1 MIGGPGSRGP
11 GARSGSGR
19 RPRQP
24 ALWIVIA
31 AGVAFVVAVV
41 AAVAAA
47 IIIEQDSPCRSD
59 TATMADVLPAK
70 HWQKRFDAHA
80 DTLYERSLDESE
92 SADSWDYYQLA
103 YGIDAY
109 TAMYQ
114 ATGETRYLDTTLEL
128 IANMVSDARPSSSIE
143 TSQYRDRYLAWTSER
158 KDVRGQEV
166 PLFESYNWRYVTR
179 TLRVMRQTPAIY
191 DDPAYRAQYERLL
204 NFTEVNI
211 FEKWYARGTDE
222 TIYRSRTH
230 MAAHWAYIAVD
241 LFTLT
246 ADEARRV
253 RYQEV
258 FSNIDRDLP
267 NHSSSLRDQLQL
279 QTTVCDQPAYFW
291 SPVWDGSQRRRQDVS
306 HGNGVIAYVVE
317 AHELGSEWTATDMA
331 RFSATLTELILHD
344 GGASAEYVDGTG
356 DGRGGFADGF
366 VKLGRFDPA
375 VQTLLQ
381 EHGVQNAHYYAG
393 MALNA
398 AVLHIGRS

>member
-1 MIGGPGSRGP
+1 MIGGPGPRGP
-11 GARSGSGR
+11 GARSGPGW

-31 AGVAFVVAVV
+31 AAGVAFVVAVG
-41 AAVAAA
+41 AIAA
-47 IIIEQDSPCRSD
+47 IREQVSSARSD
-59 TATMADVLPAK
+59 GASTADVLPVE
-70 HWQKRFDAHA
+70 HWQERFDADA
-80 DTLYERSLDESE
+80 NTLYQRSLDESE
-92 SADSWDYYQLA
+92 SADSWDYYHLA

-109 TAMYQ
+109 TAMYE
-114 ATGETRYLDTTLEL
+114 ATGETRYLDTALEF
-128 IANMVSDARPSSSIE
+128 IANTVSDARPSSSIE
-143 TSQYRDRYLAWTSER
+143 TSQYRDRYLGWTSER
-158 KDVRGQEV
+158 EDVRGEEV

-211 FEKWYARGTDE
+211 FEKWYARGADE
-222 TIYRSRTH
+222 TIYRNRTH

-246 ADEARRV
+246 ADEARQA
-253 RYQEV
+253 RYREV
-258 FSNIDRDLP
+258 FSNIDWDLP
-267 NHSSSLRDQLQL
+267 NYSSSLRDQLQI
-279 QTTVCDQPAYFW
+279 TGSDPPAYFW
-291 SPVWDGSQRRRQDVS
+291 SDVWGGSRRPGQDVS

-317 AHELGSEWTATDMA
+317 AHELGSEWTGTDMA
-331 RFSATLTELILHD
+331 RFSATLTESILRDD
-344 GGASAEYVDGTG
+344 GTSAEYLDGTG

-375 VQTLLQ
+375 VQIRLQ
-381 EHGVQNAHYYAG
+381 EHDVQNAHYYAG

-398 AVLHIGRS
+398 KVLHPGGS

>member
-1 MIGGPGSRGP
+1 MIGGPGPGGP
-11 GARSGSGR
+11 GARSGPGW
-19 RPRQP
+19 RPRPP

-31 AGVAFVVAVV
+31 VAGVAFVALGAIAVLR
-41 AAVAAA
+41 
-47 IIIEQDSPCRSD
+47 EQVSSDRSG
-59 TATMADVLPAK
+59 ASMADVLPVE
-70 HWQKRFDAHA
+70 HWQERFDADA
-80 DTLYERSLDESE
+80 DALYERSLDESE

-114 ATGETRYLDTTLEL
+114 ATGETRYLDTALEL
-128 IANMVSDARPSSSIE
+128 ITNMVSDARPSSSIE
-143 TSQYRDRYLAWTSER
+143 TSQYRDRYMGWTSER
-158 KDVRGQEV
+158 EDVRGEEV
-166 PLFESYNWRYVTR
+166 ALFESYNWRYVTR
-179 TLRVMRQTPAIY
+179 TLRVMRQTPTIY

-211 FEKWYARGTDE
+211 FEKWYARGADE
-222 TIYRSRTH
+222 TIYRNRTH
-230 MAAHWAYIAVD
+230 MAAHWAYISVD

-253 RYQEV
+253 RYREV
-258 FSNIDRDLP
+258 FSKIDRDLP
-267 NHSSSLRDQLQL
+267 NYSSSLRDQLQI
-279 QTTVCDQPAYFW
+279 TGSDPPAYFW
-291 SPVWDGSQRRRQDVS
+291 SAVWGGSGRPDQDVS

-331 RFSATLTELILHD
+331 RFSATLTELILRDD
-344 GGASAEYVDGTG
+344 GTSAEYVDGTG

-375 VQTLLQ
+375 VQTRLQ
-381 EHGVQNAHYYAG
+381 EHGVQNAHYYAN

-398 AVLHIGRS
+398 TVLHISGS

>member
-1 MIGGPGSRGP
+1 MIGGPGPRGP
-11 GARSGSGR
+11 DACSGPGW
-19 RPRQP
+19 RPRQQ

-31 AGVAFVVAVV
+31 AVGIAFVAVGAIAAIRGQVSSARPDVAFMV
-41 AAVAAA
+41 
-47 IIIEQDSPCRSD
+47 
-59 TATMADVLPAK
+59 DVLPVE
-70 HWQKRFDAHA
+70 HWQERFDADA
-80 DTLYERSLDESE
+80 DILYQRSLDESE

-114 ATGETRYLDTTLEL
+114 ATGETRYLDTALEL
-128 IANMVSDARPSSSIE
+128 IDNMVEDARPSSSIG
-143 TSQYRDRYLAWTSER
+143 TSQYRDRYLGWTSER
-158 KDVRGQEV
+158 GDVRGEEV

-191 DDPAYRAQYERLL
+191 DDPSYRAQYERLL
-204 NFTEVNI
+204 DFTEVNI
-211 FEKWYARGTDE
+211 FEKWYARGADE
-222 TIYRSRTH
+222 TIYRNRAH

-241 LFTLT
+241 LFRLT
-246 ADEARRV
+246 ADEARRG

-258 FSNIDRDLP
+258 FGNIDRNLP
-267 NHSSSLRDQLQL
+267 NYSSSLRDQLQI
-279 QTTVCDQPAYFW
+279 TGSGPPAYFW
-291 SPVWDGSQRRRQDVS
+291 SAVWGGSQRPRQDVS

-317 AHELGSEWTATDMA
+317 AHELGSEWTETDMA
-331 RFSATLTELILHD
+331 LFSATLTELILRD
-344 GGASAEYVDGTG
+344 GGTSAEYVDGTG

-375 VQTLLQ
+375 VQIRLQ

-398 AVLHIGRS
+398 TVLGVGVS

>member
-1 MIGGPGSRGP
+1 MIGGPRSRGP
-11 GARSGSGR
+11 GARSGSGWW
-19 RPRQP
+19 PRQP

-31 AGVAFVVAVV
+31 AAGVAFVVAVGV
-41 AAVAAA
+41 IAVTG
-47 IIIEQDSPCRSD
+47 EQIPSVRPD
-59 TATMADVLPAK
+59 TASTAGVLPVE
-70 HWQKRFDAHA
+70 HWQERFDADA
-80 DTLYERSLDESE
+80 DILYERSLDESE
-92 SADSWDYYQLA
+92 SADSWEYYHLA

-114 ATGETRYLDTTLEL
+114 ATGETRYLDTALEL
-128 IANMVSDARPSSSIE
+128 IANMVEDARPSWSIE
-143 TSQYRDRYLAWTSER
+143 TSQYRDRYLAWTSKRE
-158 KDVRGQEV
+158 DVRGQEV

-179 TLRVMRQTPAIY
+179 TLRVMRQAPAIY

-211 FEKWYARGTDE
+211 FEKWYARGADE
-222 TIYRSRTH
+222 TIYRNRTH

-258 FSNIDRDLP
+258 FSSIDRDLP

-279 QTTVCDQPAYFW
+279 QIIRSDPPAYFW
-291 SPVWDGSQRRRQDVS
+291 SAVWGGSQRPRQDVS

-331 RFSATLTELILHD
+331 RFSATLTELILRDD
-344 GGASAEYVDGTG
+344 GKSAEYVDGTG

-375 VQTLLQ
+375 VQTRLQ

-398 AVLHIGRS
+398 AVLRMGGS